1 MGMSLSGERPIV
13 TGRVPSG
20 TSFNT
25 APSNFRSNL
34 DISIYSPP
42 AEAGPT
48 LPGVPLPNFQTI
60 EHAFRV
66 RKKSQDDPPDV
77 VDTTISVAQTDEPVR
92 RILRGCAR
100 QESARDFRVGYHP
113 RQSVRAQQ

>member
-34 DISIYSPP
+34 DISVYSPP
-42 AEAGPT
+42 AAAGPT
-48 LPGVPLPNFQTI
+48 LPGIPLPNFQTI
-60 EHAFRV
+60 EHPFRV
-66 RKKSQDDPPDV
+66 GKESQDDHTDV
-77 VDTTISVAQTDEPVR
+77 VDASVFIGQIDEPVR
-92 RILRGCAR
+92 CILRRGAR
-100 QESARDFRVGYHP
+100 QDRARDFRVGYHA